1 MNMTQEEL
9 AKKIGYSKKTVSK
22 WELGNCIPSIH
33 TLVLLAQF
41 LGTDVNTLVGYTC
54 EPMYFL
60 GIDGGATKTEFVLCD
75 ANGKTVSTYKLSS
88 CNPVD
93 IGIEYSKAILREGI
107 KAVCKDIPIGT
118 VSVFAGISG
127 GITGTNQKEIN
138 NFLSSFGFSAFNNG
152 SDIENA
158 ISVTL
163 GKENGIVAIMGTGS
177 VLFAIDGKERRRIG
191 GYGYLFDNGGNG
203 YDIAACG
210 NYPLLIGGG
219 CGVPPLYLL
228 AKKLH
233 GEGKLVSV
241 ILGFNKKSEVFFE
254 EEFRALGADV
264 TVTTADGSY
273 GIKGFVTTAMKNI
286 KYDYFYTCGPGPMF
300 RAVYDASGSITGQ
313 FSFEERMGCGFGAC
327 MGCTCKTKYGNK
339 RICKDGPV
347 LVKEEIIW

>member
-1 MNMTQEEL
+1 MKQGIYKIKENVHIADNTYLMRLSGDTSETGRPGTFVNIKIDGFYLRRPISVCDSEEDTL
-9 AKKIGYSKKTVSK
+9 ILIYKTVGDGTAALAVKKPGES
-22 WELGNCIPSIH
+22 LD
-33 TLVLLAQF
+33 LL
-41 LGTDVNTLVGYTC
+41 
-54 EPMYFL
+54 
-60 GIDGGATKTEFVLCD
+60 
-75 ANGKTVSTYKLSS
+75 
-88 CNPVD
+88 
-93 IGIEYSKAILREGI
+93 
-107 KAVCKDIPIGT
+107 
-118 VSVFAGISG
+118 
-127 GITGTNQKEIN
+127 TG
-138 NFLSSFGFSAFNNG
+138 L
-152 SDIENA
+152 
-158 ISVTL
+158 
-163 GKENGIVAIMGTGS
+163 
-177 VLFAIDGKERRRIG
+177 
-191 GYGYLFDNGGNG
+191 GNG

-233 GEGKLVSV
+233 GEGKPVSV